1 MMKKTVA
8 LLLLSLSFLPGRAQK
23 PSSCRLSLDD
33 FSIHDTTELEPSFLH
48 ILWDRADKDRRVGPT
63 RYRYSE
69 YHARVDKTFSW
80 IRVDQDVDKQLAANQ
95 TLFELAQSIARTQTD
110 SLLFLSL
117 KEEKQVYRR
126 LNRAYLVSRQEYLET
141 GNLSLPDS
149 SGREL
154 DISLIRWEPGQK
166 GVIVSFS
173 VDETVLLS
181 ATPGLSSPLTSVSA
195 EVELFRRHSAVLV
208 NASYGMGRY
217 PGRYTNLTG
226 RLRDGEII
234 PYWTLSGQYAYLIP
248 SRHRGNL
255 SVFTGVGYSSLGVI
269 DNVGTDRKSK
279 IQGITFSEGL
289 AFDLYARSNTLDFR
303 GAQHDLIQRGVR
315 IKLFSS
321 QILTLPQHTFVPT
334 LNLGLG
340 YLFSAQSVKPR
351 S

>member
-8 LLLLSLSFLPGRAQK
+8 LLLLLLSFLPGRAQE

-33 FSIHDTTELEPSFLH
+33 FTIHDTTELEPSFLH

-80 IRVDQDVDKQLAANQ
+80 IRVDQDVDEQLAVNQ
-95 TLFELAQSIARTQTD
+95 TLFELARSIARTQTD

-117 KEEKQVYRR
+117 KEKQVYSR
-126 LNRAYLVSRQEYLET
+126 LNRAYLVARKEYLET

-154 DISLIRWEPGQK
+154 DISLIRWEPGQE

-173 VDETVLLS
+173 MDETVLLG

-195 EVELFRRHSAVLV
+195 EVEFFRRHSALLV
-208 NASYGMGRY
+208 STSYGMGRY

-248 SRHRGNL
+248 SRHRGKL

-303 GAQHDLIQRGVR
+303 GARHDLIQNGLR
-315 IKLFSS
+315 IKLYAS
-321 QILTLPQHTFVPT
+321 QILTLPQNSLVPT

-340 YLFSAQSVKPR
+340 YLFSAQGVKPR